1 MKRGGDMRRD
11 VALKIL
17 DAGERVLQ
25 SESYCRLLEEYRRL
39 DIQVLGV
46 LKEID
51 PRQRDILMA
60 YLGVLGEMNLR
71 LMEEACSDE

>member
-1 MKRGGDMRRD
+1 MRRD

-25 SESYCRLLEEYRRL
+25 SEPYCRLLEEYRRL

-71 LMEEACSDE
+71 LMEEACSVE

>member
-1 MKRGGDMRRD
+1 MRRD

-25 SESYCRLLEEYRRL
+25 SEAYCRLLEEYRRL